1 MSQQAVAGR
10 GAGRGGG
17 RKPRYY
23 PQGGGVDL
31 ASKSYKST
39 ISKIVLHT
47 FNTGQNKY
55 AAQFTQSRDKVA
67 NYLQRTLADKGYLVA
82 ETTRT
87 RKKQSIPLPPPVD
100 VNAPD
105 KADLDIIQAEDI
117 KTIAKRQQKLSE
129 ALKKGYTTV

>member
-1 MSQQAVAGR
+1 M
-10 GAGRGGG
+10 
-17 RKPRYY
+17 
-23 PQGGGVDL
+23 
-31 ASKSYKST
+31 
-39 ISKIVLHT
+39 
-47 FNTGQNKY
+47 GQNKY

-87 RKKQSIPLPPPVD
+87 GKKQSIPLPPPVD